1 MVYSIL
7 SESNQTLSQ
16 TDFKKTE
23 LYQKCL
29 ETGIIQNPSK
39 ESIVR
44 SHIKLKPPDKEKK
57 AVPKGTQDT
66 LTWSFSI
73 ENMWCPACAWV
84 IVAMLKE
91 TNGVVDASCN
101 FSSDRGRITYDPIM
115 ASPNIFKEIID
126 SLGYRV
132 TSLEAPTTQNKKEL
146 VRLAVTL
153 VLTMNIMMFSW
164 SVYSGFFYNFHR
176 TPS

>member
-1 MVYSIL
+1 MSNELETKTTAYCKLCGSLVKNRLWSRQKKDDHCFCCTGCQMVYSIL
-7 SESNQTLSQ
+7 SESNQTLSH
-16 TDFKKTE
+16 TEFKKTE

-44 SHIKLKPPDKEKK
+44 SHIKLKPSNKEKK
-57 AVPKGTQDT
+57 AVSKGTQNT

-91 TNGVVDASCN
+91 TNGVVDA
-101 FSSDRGRITYDPIM
+101 I
-115 ASPNIFKEIID
+115 
-126 SLGYRV
+126 
-132 TSLEAPTTQNKKEL
+132 
-146 VRLAVTL
+146 
-153 VLTMNIMMFSW
+153 
-164 SVYSGFFYNFHR
+164 GFFQHCYNHPGAGR
-176 TPS
+176 TTH